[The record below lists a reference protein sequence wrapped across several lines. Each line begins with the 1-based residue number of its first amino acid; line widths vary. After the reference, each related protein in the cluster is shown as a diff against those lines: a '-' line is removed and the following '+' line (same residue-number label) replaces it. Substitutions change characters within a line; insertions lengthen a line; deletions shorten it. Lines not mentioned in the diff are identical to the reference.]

1 MCSVFNSSEIMNNI
15 INMNVIT
22 MNEIK
27 QWRECNESKVSAAPK
42 VGNYFF
48 SGFFVKQT
56 ISIES
61 Q

>member
-1 MCSVFNSSEIMNNI
+1 MNNI

-27 QWRECNESKVSAAPK
+27 QWPECNESEVSAAPK
-42 VGNYFF
+42 VGNYLF
-48 SGFFVKQT
+48 SASFVKQT